1 MHRAVVQSAL
11 KSVVKIGV
19 VVTPIREARP
29 PLYSA
34 FGLGKIRDKVWTAG
48 CKVVVEIGVA
58 VNPIQEAK
66 PPFYSA
72 FGLGKYRDK

>member
-1 MHRAVVQSAL
+1 MMETSRSFG
-11 KSVVKIGV
+11 KWTIIGFE
-19 VVTPIREARP
+19 RKFK
-29 PLYSA
+29 Y
-34 FGLGKIRDKVWTAG
+34 TAG

-58 VNPIQEAK
+58 VNTIQEAK